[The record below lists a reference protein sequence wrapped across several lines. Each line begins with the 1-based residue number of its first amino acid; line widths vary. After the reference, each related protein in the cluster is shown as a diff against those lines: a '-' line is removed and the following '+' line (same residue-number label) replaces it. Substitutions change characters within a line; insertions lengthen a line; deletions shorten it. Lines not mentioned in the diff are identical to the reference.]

1 MEFPELKKS
10 NRSREF
16 NSYSLDEKSEI
27 VKAWLFDKTRGHR
40 ELDRD
45 ILGLDPALSKGWQ
58 SMGVLHYL
66 GLKKEFKGFFS
77 DLTIT
82 KALAELRANKQ
93 DFSEIIRF
101 LEHNSEEIEKV
112 SYEKLL
118 LLGKQQS
125 PSFEKNYFQQLKEM
139 DNTDSKSLKSFTRRE
154 QSLLRTIILKGKEEA
169 ECALCGKLF
178 PSRLIVAA
186 HIKPRSECSL
196 LERTDINVVM
206 PVCKIGCDDLF
217 EKGYIWVND
226 LGIIETENHK
236 ESDLGLVLK
245 EYEGKTCKYF
255 KQENKE
261 YFKFRFELNFR

>member
-1 MEFPELKKS
+1 MKVPELKKS
-10 NRSREF
+10 NGSREF
-16 NSYSLDEKSEI
+16 NSYNFDEKSEI

-45 ILGLDPALSKGWQ
+45 ILGLDPTISKGWQ

-66 GLKKEFKGFFS
+66 GLKKEFKGIFS
-77 DLTIT
+77 DLNIT
-82 KALAELRANKQ
+82 NALAELRANKQ
-93 DFSEIIRF
+93 DFSEIIHF
-101 LEHNSEEIEKV
+101 LEHNGEEIEKV

-125 PSFEKNYFQQLKEM
+125 PSFEKNYLQQLKEM
-139 DNTDSKSLKSFTRRE
+139 DNTDLKTLKSFTRRE
-154 QSLLRTIILKGKEEA
+154 QNLLRAIILEGKDETD
-169 ECALCGKLF
+169 CALCGKTL

-196 LERTDINVVM
+196 KERTDINVVM

-217 EKGYIWVND
+217 EKGYIWVNN
-226 LGIIETENHK
+226 LGIIETENHNN
-236 ESDLGLVLK
+236 SDLGLVLK

-261 YFKFRFELNFR
+261 YFKFRLELNFR